1 MGEIRVFSTD
11 KAMGIH
17 AIIRRIGE
25 ILSFEAWGYIRY
37 WEARRPA
44 ISPPF

>member
-1 MGEIRVFSTD
+1 MREIRVFSTD

-17 AIIRRIGE
+17 AIIRRFGE
-25 ILSFEAWGYIRY
+25 ILSFEAWGY